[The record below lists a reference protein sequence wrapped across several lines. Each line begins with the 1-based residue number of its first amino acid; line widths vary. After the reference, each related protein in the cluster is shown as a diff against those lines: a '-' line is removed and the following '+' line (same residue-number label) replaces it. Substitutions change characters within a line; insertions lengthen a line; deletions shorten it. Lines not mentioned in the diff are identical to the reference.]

1 MSPSLSPVGNGLG
14 SSTEDSLEPFGNL
27 AERRERPIPSLDAA
41 RDRRRAYRKAPIVH
55 AELSDEALVD
65 LAVCGLAG
73 QNHYSARLNP
83 PYYVEIPGAI
93 PNLLARKSVA
103 AKLCE
108 VNTMLA
114 PIGLEVFIFDAFRPP
129 EVQAFF
135 HDVWMPSELTKSSPQ
150 LVEPAL
156 SREVELY
163 WAAPTT
169 DPQSPSPHSTGA
181 AIDLT
186 FRAVQGRELFMG
198 TIFDD
203 VSAASHTDHF
213 ELHFTPG
220 SYSDEEARRNRRL
233 LYWCMLEAGFAN
245 NPNEWWHYSWGD
257 QMWSVICG
265 DSPAFYASCSVGD
278 CAP

>member
-1 MSPSLSPVGNGLG
+1 MSPSLSPAGDGLG
-14 SSTEDSLEPFGNL
+14 SSTEDSVEPFGKL
-27 AERRERPIPSLDAA
+27 AERRERPIPSLDFA
-41 RDRRRAYRKAPIVH
+41 RDRRGAYRNAPIVH
-55 AELSDEALVD
+55 AALSDQALVD
-65 LAVCGLAG
+65 LAACGLAG
-73 QNHYSARLNP
+73 QNHYSAKLNP
-83 PYYVEIPGAI
+83 PYYAEIPGSI
-93 PNLLARKSVA
+93 PSLLARESVA

-108 VNTMLA
+108 VNAMLE

-135 HDVWMPSELTKSSPQ
+135 HGVWMPSELTRLSPG
-150 LVEPAL
+150 LVEPEL

-169 DPQSPSPHSTGA
+169 DPRSPSPHATGA

-186 FRAVQGRELFMG
+186 IRAVQGRELFMG

-203 VSAASHTDHF
+203 VSTASRTDYF
-213 ELHFTPG
+213 ELHSKSG
-220 SYSDEEARRNRRL
+220 SYSDEEAKRNRRL
-233 LYWCMLEAGFAN
+233 LYWCMLEVGFAN

-257 QMWSVICG
+257 QMWSVISG
-265 DSPAFYASCSVGD
+265 DGPAFYASCRVPD